1 MLRKKGKYKKLEKYL
16 KKLNNKK
23 IRKIKMIYMKF

>member
-23 IRKIKMIYMKF
+23 IRKIKMNFC